1 MSNYL
6 AIATV
11 TATLRQIIDE
21 ALSMVAGGGNVKTLT
36 SRPDSIHGDNKGF
49 EGVNIYLYQ
58 VAPNAAFRGSDLPMR
73 TSEGALVQRPQAGLD
88 LYYLLNF
95 YGKDENLT
103 SQLLL
108 GKIVSILHARPVLT
122 RDTIRKVVSK
132 AESESTIPD
141 FIADSDLADQVEQIK
156 FSLLTFDLEE
166 LSKLW
171 SVFFQTPYVL
181 SVAYHASV
189 VLIEGEDTPQPTLP
203 VRERQVYVSPFKR
216 PFVEQVSSAEG
227 PGVPILAGDELVIR
241 GRDLQGDITKV
252 RIDDEAFSPDHVS
265 ATTVRMHIPDSNK
278 AGIHG
283 LQVVHELLLG
293 TPPVEHRGAESN
305 IAPFVLCPQIKT
317 KPNGKYEISF
327 TREGGRARG
336 SSEDSLS
343 GQVDVTLVPV
353 VGKEQR
359 IMLLMNELVDADP
372 AAYSFPAPRGEE
384 DTDHITIPVEVV
396 KEGSYLVRVQVDGAE
411 SPLDVD
417 ETGKYSGP
425 ILEIGKK

>member
-11 TATLRQIIDE
+11 TATLRQIIEE
-21 ALSMVAGGGNVKTLT
+21 ALSTVAAGTPAKTMT
-36 SRPDSIHGDNKGF
+36 SRPDVIQSSSKDF

-58 VAPNAAFRGSDLPMR
+58 IAPNAAFCSSDLPTR
-73 TSEGALVQRPQAGLD
+73 NAAGTLVQQPRTGLD

-108 GKIVSILHARPVLT
+108 GKVVSVLHAQPVLT
-122 RDTIRKVVSK
+122 REAIRKVVST
-132 AESESTIPD
+132 AMSESTIPE
-141 FIADSDLADQVEQIK
+141 FLADSDLDCQVEQVK
-156 FSLLTFDLEE
+156 FAPLTLDLEE

-171 SVFFQTPYVL
+171 SVFFQTPYTL

-189 VLIEGEDTPQPTLP
+189 VLIDGDGTPQPALP
-203 VRERQVYVSPFKR
+203 VRGRKVYVSPFKR
-216 PFVEQVSSAEG
+216 PYVEQVSSARG
-227 PGVPILAGDELVIR
+227 VGVPILSGDELVVR

-265 ATTVRMHIPDSNK
+265 ATTVRLHLPDTIK

-293 TPPVEHRGAESN
+293 TPPVERRGTESN
-305 IAPFVLCPQIKT
+305 IAPFVLGPQIKT

-327 TREGGRARG
+327 TRGGGGGSGPSEGT
-336 SSEDSLS
+336 LS
-343 GQVDVTLVPV
+343 GDVDVTLVPV
-353 VGKEQR
+353 VGKGQR
-359 IMLLMNELVDADP
+359 VMLLMNERVDANP
-372 AAYSFPAPRGEE
+372 AAYCFPAPGREE
-384 DTDHITIPVEVV
+384 DSDRIAIPVEGV
-396 KEGSYLVRVQVDGAE
+396 KKGSYLVRVQVDGAE
-411 SPLDVD
+411 SPLEVD
-417 ETGKYSGP
+417 ATEKYSGP
-425 ILEIGKK
+425 LLEIGKK